1 VNSGAVMEEIAR
13 LGKENAIL
21 RERLSK
27 ISDATF
33 CGLTFDE
40 MSQMLLD
47 EEVDLSVWSPQERSA
62 PNANFRFN
70 SSKPSLLDFFW
81 ALRDVLAAHDSI

>member
-1 VNSGAVMEEIAR
+1 MKCIRETAR

-40 MSQMLLD
+40 MYQMLLD
-47 EEVDLSVWSPQERSA
+47 EEVDLSVGARKSEVRRMPTSGLTVQNRAFSISFGLCEMSSRLMIRSE
-62 PNANFRFN
+62 
-70 SSKPSLLDFFW
+70 
-81 ALRDVLAAHDSI
+81 